1 MNDILY
7 LTNKQRSVD
16 TMIKSINQ
24 GFKSVFNA
32 IISKQKFELLNNKLK
47 SAFLENVK
55 GLLIICSNMLTI
67 MAFL

>member
-1 MNDILY
+1 
-7 LTNKQRSVD
+7 
-16 TMIKSINQ
+16 MIKSINH
-24 GFKSVFNA
+24 GFKAVFNA
-32 IISKQKFELLNNKLK
+32 IISKRKFELLNNRLK